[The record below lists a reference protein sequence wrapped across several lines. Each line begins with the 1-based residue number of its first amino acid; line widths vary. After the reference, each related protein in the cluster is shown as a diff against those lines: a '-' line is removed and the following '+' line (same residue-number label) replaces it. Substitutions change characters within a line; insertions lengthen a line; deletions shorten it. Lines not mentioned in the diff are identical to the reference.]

1 MDGMYIRAVASLR
14 GRPRADRG
22 CLSRAPQ
29 TDLSPVSP
37 CPHPRLGP
45 QVFLK
50 SDSLCLM
57 EGRRFRA
64 QPTLPSARLL
74 AMHVQQLETGGFTMT
89 NGAHRWSKLR

>member
-1 MDGMYIRAVASLR
+1 MRLPAAGPSLR
-14 GRPRADRG
+14 
-22 CLSRAPQ
+22 PQ
-29 TDLSPVSP
+29 RSP
-37 CPHPRLGP
+37 PHPLTRARP

-74 AMHVQQLETGGFTMT
+74 AMHIQQLETGGFTMT